1 METIPVPLAEDAVCV
16 GGSPPLWTPDILS
29 LLDLT
34 LNELSGLT
42 SSAHSSIKAKATKV
56 HV

>member
-1 METIPVPLAEDAVCV
+1 MLEALLHSDV
-16 GGSPPLWTPDILS
+16 PDILS
-29 LLDLT
+29 FLDLT